1 MRSDRPEDRVA
12 VRSRVHQEVTVLVVD
27 DHESFRSALRELVD
41 ATEGFVLVG
50 EATSG
55 ESALEAAD
63 RLTPR
68 IVIMDK
74 RMPGI
79 GGVEAAR
86 LLAARHPRIVTLL
99 VSVEAPDQE
108 HIPVGS
114 TVVLLRKQ
122 ELTKT
127 LLREIWHAHGPDAQL
142 RS

>member
-1 MRSDRPEDRVA
+1 MPGDRPEDRVA
-12 VRSRVHQEVTVLVVD
+12 VRTRVDQQVTVLVVD
-27 DHESFRSALRELVD
+27 DHESFRSVLRELVD
-41 ATEGFVLVG
+41 ATEGFFLVG
-50 EATSG
+50 EAASG

-63 RLTPR
+63 RLVPR
-68 IVIMDK
+68 MVIMDK

-108 HIPVGS
+108 HIPAGS
-114 TVVLLRKQ
+114 TVVLARKQ

-127 LLREIWHAHGPDAQL
+127 LLREVWRAHGRNA
-142 RS
+142 